1 MKRVSILSMHTSPLA
16 QPGVGDGGGMNVYV
30 RELVSALAHAGLDC
44 TTYTRAWQPGLA
56 EVVNVEPNHKVVHIP
71 AGDFDLPKGELLSV
85 VDEFTNNVHQHIV
98 QSGGTDVLH
107 ANYWLSGLSGHNLK
121 HALDL
126 PLVTT
131 FHTLAR
137 VKAQGGDPESEEREK
152 GEASIIGCADAI
164 CVSCT
169 EEERQFRSL
178 YGNPPGTLEI
188 VAPGVEHAFFAPGEK
203 RGARHAL
210 GIEATAPVL
219 LFVGRIQPLKG
230 LDVAVQALA
239 QLRQPNAQ
247 LIVVGGASGLEGAS
261 EVDHIVSLAHSLG
274 LTTSF
279 SGSAGEANI
288 CFVEPQAHH
297 MLSTYYRAAD
307 VVVVPSR
314 SESFGLVA
322 LEAAACGIP
331 VVASGVGGLLTI
343 VNDADTGFLV
353 ADRDPAKF
361 AEHIDYLLGNPTE
374 AYAMGMRAAEK
385 ARHYTWSFAA
395 ARLRRAYSDVS
406 TRDRIACR

>member
-1 MKRVSILSMHTSPLA
+1 MKRVAVISMHTSPLA

-44 TTYTRAWQPGLA
+44 TTYTRAWQEGLP
-56 EVVNVEPNHKVVHIP
+56 EVVNVEPNHRVVHIP
-71 AGDFDLPKGELLSV
+71 AGSFELPKNELLSV
-85 VDEFTNNVHQHIV
+85 VDEFTENVRAHIV
-98 QSGGTDVLH
+98 ASGGVDVLH
-107 ANYWLSGLSGHNLK
+107 ANYWLSGLSAHKLK
-121 HALDL
+121 HELDL

-137 VKAQGGDPESEEREK
+137 VKAQGGDFESDVREQS
-152 GEASIIGCADAI
+152 ESDIIGCADAI

-169 EEERQFRSL
+169 EEERQFIDL

-210 GIEATAPVL
+210 GIAFDAPAL

-230 LDVAVQALA
+230 LDVAIQALA
-239 QLRQPNAQ
+239 QLQAKNAQ
-247 LIVVGGASGLEGAS
+247 LIVVGGASGNEGND
-261 EVDHIVSLAHSLG
+261 EIEKVMHLARGLG
-274 LTTSF
+274 VHN
-279 SGSAGEANI
+279 NI
-288 CFVEPQAHH
+288 RFVEPQAHH

-331 VVASGVGGLLTI
+331 VVASAVGGLLTI
-343 VNDADTGFLV
+343 IDDGETGYLV
-353 ADRDPAKF
+353 PGRDPALF
-361 AEHIDYLLGNPTE
+361 AGHIDQLLAHPTM
-374 AYAMGMRAAEK
+374 ALAMGAKAAEK
-385 ARHYTWSFAA
+385 ARDYTWSFAA
-395 ARLRRAYSDVS
+395 ARLRRVYADVS
-406 TRDRIACR
+406 TRDRVECR

>member
-1 MKRVSILSMHTSPLA
+1 MKRVAVISMHTSPLA

-44 TTYTRAWQPGLA
+44 TTYTRAWQEGLP
-56 EVVNVEPNHKVVHIP
+56 EVVNVEPNHRVVHIP
-71 AGDFDLPKGELLSV
+71 AGSFELPKNELLSV
-85 VDEFTNNVHQHIV
+85 VDEFTENVRAHIV
-98 QSGGTDVLH
+98 ASGGVDVLH
-107 ANYWLSGLSGHNLK
+107 ANYWLSGLSAHQLK
-121 HALDL
+121 HELDL

-137 VKAQGGDPESEEREK
+137 VKAQGGDFESDIREK
-152 GEASIIGCADAI
+152 SESDIIGCADAI

-169 EEERQFRSL
+169 EEERQFIDL

-210 GIEATAPVL
+210 GIAFDVPVL

-239 QLRQPNAQ
+239 QLQAKNAQ
-247 LIVVGGASGLEGAS
+247 LIVVGGASGSDGNDELEK
-261 EVDHIVSLAHSLG
+261 VMQLARGLG
-274 LTTSF
+274 VHN
-279 SGSAGEANI
+279 NI
-288 CFVEPQAHH
+288 RFVEPQAHH

-331 VVASGVGGLLTI
+331 VVASAVGGLLTI
-343 VNDADTGFLV
+343 IDDGETGYLV
-353 ADRDPAKF
+353 PRRDPALF
-361 AEHIDYLLGNPTE
+361 AEHIDELLAHPTM
-374 AYAMGMRAAEK
+374 ARAMGAKAAEK
-385 ARHYTWSFAA
+385 ARDYTWSFAA
-395 ARLRRAYSDVS
+395 ARLRRVYADVS
-406 TRDRIACR
+406 TRDRVECR

>member
-1 MKRVSILSMHTSPLA
+1 MKRVAVISMHTSPLA

-44 TTYTRAWQPGLA
+44 TTYTRAWQAGLP
-56 EVVNVEPNHKVVHIP
+56 EVVNVEPNHRVVHIP
-71 AGDFDLPKGELLSV
+71 AGNFDVPKNELLSV
-85 VDEFTNNVHQHIV
+85 VDEFTENVRAHIV
-98 QSGGTDVLH
+98 ASGGVDVLH
-107 ANYWLSGLSGHNLK
+107 ANYWLSGLSAHQLN
-121 HALDL
+121 HELDL

-137 VKAQGGDPESEEREK
+137 VKAQGGDFESDIREK
-152 GEASIIGCADAI
+152 SESDIIGCADAI

-169 EEERQFRSL
+169 EEERQFIEL

-210 GIEATAPVL
+210 GIAFDVPVL

-239 QLRQPNAQ
+239 QLQAKNAQ
-247 LIVVGGASGLEGAS
+247 LIVVGGASGSEGNEELEK
-261 EVDHIVSLAHSLG
+261 VMQLARSLG
-274 LTTSF
+274 VHN
-279 SGSAGEANI
+279 NI
-288 CFVEPQAHH
+288 RFVEPQAHH

-331 VVASGVGGLLTI
+331 VVASAVGGLLTI
-343 VNDADTGFLV
+343 IDDGETGYLV
-353 ADRDPAKF
+353 PRRDPALF
-361 AEHIDYLLGNPTE
+361 AGHIDELLAHPTM
-374 AYAMGMRAAEK
+374 ALAMGAKAAEK

-395 ARLRRAYSDVS
+395 ARLRRVYADVS
-406 TRDRIACR
+406 TRDRVECR

>member
-1 MKRVSILSMHTSPLA
+1 MHTSPLA

-44 TTYTRAWQPGLA
+44 TTYTRAWQEGLP
-56 EVVNVEPNHKVVHIP
+56 EVVNVEPNHRVVHIP
-71 AGDFDLPKGELLSV
+71 AGSFELPKNELLSV
-85 VDEFTNNVHQHIV
+85 VDEFTENVRAHIV
-98 QSGGTDVLH
+98 ASGGVDVLH
-107 ANYWLSGLSGHNLK
+107 ANYWLSGLSGHQLK
-121 HALDL
+121 HELDL

-137 VKAQGGDPESEEREK
+137 VKAQGGDFESDIREK
-152 GEASIIGCADAI
+152 SESDIIGCGDAI

-169 EEERQFRSL
+169 EEERQFIDL

-210 GIEATAPVL
+210 GIAFDVPVL

-239 QLRQPNAQ
+239 QLHAKNAQ
-247 LIVVGGASGLEGAS
+247 LIVVGGASGSEGNDELEK
-261 EVDHIVSLAHSLG
+261 VMQLARGLG
-274 LTTSF
+274 VHN
-279 SGSAGEANI
+279 NI
-288 CFVEPQAHH
+288 RFVEPQAHH

-331 VVASGVGGLLTI
+331 VVASAVGGLLTI
-343 VNDADTGFLV
+343 IDNGETGYLV
-353 ADRDPAKF
+353 PRRDPALF
-361 AEHIDYLLGNPTE
+361 AEHIDELLAHPTM
-374 AYAMGMRAAEK
+374 ARAMGAKAAAK
-385 ARHYTWSFAA
+385 ARDYTWSFAA
-395 ARLRRAYSDVS
+395 ARLRRVYADVS
-406 TRDRIACR
+406 TRDRVECR

>member
-1 MKRVSILSMHTSPLA
+1 MKRVAVISMHTSPLA

-44 TTYTRAWQPGLA
+44 TTYTRAWQSGLP
-56 EVVNVEPNHKVVHIP
+56 EVVNVEPNHRVVHIP
-71 AGDFDLPKGELLSV
+71 AGNFEVPKNELLSV
-85 VDEFTNNVHQHIV
+85 VDEFTENVRAHIV
-98 QSGGTDVLH
+98 ASGGVDVLH
-107 ANYWLSGLSGHNLK
+107 ANYWLSGLSAHQLK
-121 HALDL
+121 HELDL

-137 VKAQGGDPESEEREK
+137 VKAQGGDFESDIREK
-152 GEASIIGCADAI
+152 SESDIIGCADAI

-169 EEERQFRSL
+169 EEERQFIDL

-210 GIEATAPVL
+210 GIAFDVPVL

-239 QLRQPNAQ
+239 QLQAKNAQ
-247 LIVVGGASGLEGAS
+247 LIVVGGASGSEGN
-261 EVDHIVSLAHSLG
+261 EEIEKVMQLARSLG
-274 LTTSF
+274 VHN
-279 SGSAGEANI
+279 NI
-288 CFVEPQAHH
+288 RFVEPQAHH

-331 VVASGVGGLLTI
+331 VVASAVGGLLTI
-343 VNDADTGFLV
+343 IDDGETGYLV
-353 ADRDPAKF
+353 PRRDPALF
-361 AEHIDYLLGNPTE
+361 AEHIDELLAHPTM
-374 AYAMGMRAAEK
+374 ARAMGAKAAEK

-395 ARLRRAYSDVS
+395 ARLRRVYADVS
-406 TRDRIACR
+406 TRDRVECR

>member
-1 MKRVSILSMHTSPLA
+1 
-16 QPGVGDGGGMNVYV
+16 V

-44 TTYTRAWQPGLA
+44 TTYTRAWQEGLP
-56 EVVNVEPNHKVVHIP
+56 EVVNVEPNHRVVHIP
-71 AGDFDLPKGELLSV
+71 AGSFELPKNELLSV
-85 VDEFTNNVHQHIV
+85 VDEFTENVRAHIV
-98 QSGGTDVLH
+98 ASGGVDVLH
-107 ANYWLSGLSGHNLK
+107 ANYWLSGLSAHQLK
-121 HALDL
+121 HELDL

-137 VKAQGGDPESEEREK
+137 VKAQGGDFESDIREK
-152 GEASIIGCADAI
+152 SESDIIGCADAI

-169 EEERQFRSL
+169 EEERQFIDL

-210 GIEATAPVL
+210 GIAFDVPVL

-239 QLRQPNAQ
+239 QLQAKNAQ
-247 LIVVGGASGLEGAS
+247 LIVVGGASGSEGNDELEK
-261 EVDHIVSLAHSLG
+261 VMQLARGLG
-274 LTTSF
+274 VHN
-279 SGSAGEANI
+279 NI
-288 CFVEPQAHH
+288 RFVEPQAHH

-331 VVASGVGGLLTI
+331 VVASAVGGLLTI
-343 VNDADTGFLV
+343 IDNGETGYLV
-353 ADRDPAKF
+353 PRRDPALF
-361 AEHIDYLLGNPTE
+361 AEHIDELLAHPTM
-374 AYAMGMRAAEK
+374 ALAMGAKAAEK
-385 ARHYTWSFAA
+385 ARDYTWSFAA
-395 ARLRRAYSDVS
+395 ARLRRVYADVS
-406 TRDRIACR
+406 TRDSVECR

>member
-1 MKRVSILSMHTSPLA
+1 MKRVAVISMHTSPLA

-44 TTYTRAWQPGLA
+44 TTYTRAWQEGLP
-56 EVVNVEPNHKVVHIP
+56 EVVNVEPNHRVVHIP
-71 AGDFDLPKGELLSV
+71 AGSFELPKNELLSV
-85 VDEFTNNVHQHIV
+85 VDEFTENVRAHIV
-98 QSGGTDVLH
+98 ASGGVDVLH
-107 ANYWLSGLSGHNLK
+107 ANYWLSGLSAHQLK
-121 HALDL
+121 HELDL

-137 VKAQGGDPESEEREK
+137 VKAQGGDFESDIREK
-152 GEASIIGCADAI
+152 SESDIIGCADAI

-169 EEERQFRSL
+169 EEERQFIDL

-210 GIEATAPVL
+210 GIAFDVPVL

-239 QLRQPNAQ
+239 QLHAKNAQ
-247 LIVVGGASGLEGAS
+247 LIVVGGASGSDGNDELEK
-261 EVDHIVSLAHSLG
+261 VMQLARGLG
-274 LTTSF
+274 VHN
-279 SGSAGEANI
+279 NI
-288 CFVEPQAHH
+288 RFVEPQAHH

-331 VVASGVGGLLTI
+331 VVASAVGGLLTI
-343 VNDADTGFLV
+343 IDNGETGYLV
-353 ADRDPAKF
+353 PHRDPALF
-361 AEHIDYLLGNPTE
+361 AEHIDELLAHPTM
-374 AYAMGMRAAEK
+374 ARAMGAKAAAK
-385 ARHYTWSFAA
+385 ARDYTWSFAA
-395 ARLRRAYSDVS
+395 ARLRRVYADVS
-406 TRDRIACR
+406 TRDRVECR

>member
-1 MKRVSILSMHTSPLA
+1 MKRVAVISMHTSPLA

-44 TTYTRAWQPGLA
+44 TTYTRAWQAGLP
-56 EVVNVEPNHKVVHIP
+56 EVVNVEPNHRVVHIP
-71 AGDFDLPKGELLSV
+71 AGSFDLPKNELLSV
-85 VDEFTNNVHQHIV
+85 VDEFSDNVRAHIV
-98 QSGGTDVLH
+98 GSGGVDVLH
-107 ANYWLSGLSGHNLK
+107 ANYWLSGLSAHKLK
-121 HALDL
+121 HELDL

-137 VKAQGGDPESEEREK
+137 VKAQGGDFESDIREQS
-152 GEASIIGCADAI
+152 ESDIIGCADAI

-169 EEERQFRSL
+169 EEERQFIDL

-210 GIEATAPVL
+210 GIAFDVPVL

-230 LDVAVQALA
+230 LDVAIQALA
-239 QLRQPNAQ
+239 QLQAKNAQ
-247 LIVVGGASGLEGAS
+247 LIVVGGASGSEGN
-261 EVDHIVSLAHSLG
+261 EEIEKVMQLARNLG
-274 LTTSF
+274 VHN
-279 SGSAGEANI
+279 NI
-288 CFVEPQAHH
+288 RFVEPQAHH

-322 LEAAACGIP
+322 LEAAACGVP
-331 VVASGVGGLLTI
+331 VVASAVGGLLTI
-343 VNDADTGFLV
+343 IDDGETGYLV
-353 ADRDPAKF
+353 PGRDPALF
-361 AEHIDYLLGNPTE
+361 AGHIDELLAHPTM
-374 AYAMGMRAAEK
+374 ALAMGAKAAEK
-385 ARHYTWSFAA
+385 ARDYTWSFAA
-395 ARLRRAYSDVS
+395 ARLRRVYADVS
-406 TRDRIACR
+406 TRDRVECR

>member
-1 MKRVSILSMHTSPLA
+1 MKRVAVISMHTSPLA

-44 TTYTRAWQPGLA
+44 TTYTRAWQEGLP
-56 EVVNVEPNHKVVHIP
+56 EVVNVEPNHRVVHIP
-71 AGDFDLPKGELLSV
+71 AGSFELPKNELLSV
-85 VDEFTNNVHQHIV
+85 VDEFTENVRAHIV
-98 QSGGTDVLH
+98 ASGGVDVLH
-107 ANYWLSGLSGHNLK
+107 ANYWLSGLSAHQLK
-121 HALDL
+121 HELDL

-137 VKAQGGDPESEEREK
+137 VKAQGGDFESDIREK
-152 GEASIIGCADAI
+152 SESDIIGCADAI

-169 EEERQFRSL
+169 EEERQFIDL

-210 GIEATAPVL
+210 GIAFDVPVL

-239 QLRQPNAQ
+239 QLHAKNAQ
-247 LIVVGGASGLEGAS
+247 LIVVGGASGSEGNDELEK
-261 EVDHIVSLAHSLG
+261 VMQLARGLG
-274 LTTSF
+274 VHN
-279 SGSAGEANI
+279 NI
-288 CFVEPQAHH
+288 RFVEPQAHH

-331 VVASGVGGLLTI
+331 VVASAVGGLLTI
-343 VNDADTGFLV
+343 IDNGETGYLV
-353 ADRDPAKF
+353 PRRDPALF
-361 AEHIDYLLGNPTE
+361 AEHIDELLAHPTM
-374 AYAMGMRAAEK
+374 ARAMGAKAAAK
-385 ARHYTWSFAA
+385 ARDYTWSFAA
-395 ARLRRAYSDVS
+395 ARLRRVYADVS
-406 TRDRIACR
+406 TRDRVECR

>member
-1 MKRVSILSMHTSPLA
+1 MKRVAVISMHTSPLA

-44 TTYTRAWQPGLA
+44 TTYTRAWQEGLP
-56 EVVNVEPNHKVVHIP
+56 EVVNVEPNHRVVHIP
-71 AGDFDLPKGELLSV
+71 AGSFDLPKNELLSA
-85 VDEFTNNVHQHIV
+85 VDEFTENVRAHIV
-98 QSGGTDVLH
+98 ASGGVDVLH
-107 ANYWLSGLSGHNLK
+107 ANYWLSGLSAHKLK
-121 HALDL
+121 HELDL

-137 VKAQGGDPESEEREK
+137 VKAQGGDFESDIREK
-152 GEASIIGCADAI
+152 SESDIIGCADAI

-169 EEERQFRSL
+169 EEERQFIDL

-210 GIEATAPVL
+210 GIAFDVPVL

-230 LDVAVQALA
+230 LDVAVQALS
-239 QLRQPNAQ
+239 QLQAKNAQ
-247 LIVVGGASGLEGAS
+247 LIVVGGASGSEGN
-261 EVDHIVSLAHSLG
+261 EEIEKVMQLARDLG
-274 LTTSF
+274 VHN
-279 SGSAGEANI
+279 NI
-288 CFVEPQAHH
+288 RFVEPQAHH

-331 VVASGVGGLLTI
+331 VVASAVGGLLTI
-343 VNDADTGFLV
+343 IDDGETGYLV
-353 ADRDPAKF
+353 PGRDPALF
-361 AEHIDYLLGNPTE
+361 AGHIDELLAHPTM
-374 AYAMGMRAAEK
+374 ALAMGAKAAEK

-395 ARLRRAYSDVS
+395 ARLRRVYTDVS
-406 TRDRIACR
+406 TRDRVECR

>member
-1 MKRVSILSMHTSPLA
+1 MKRVAVISMHTSPLA

-44 TTYTRAWQPGLA
+44 TTYTRAWQAGLP
-56 EVVNVEPNHKVVHIP
+56 EVVNVEPNHRVVHIS
-71 AGDFDLPKGELLSV
+71 AGNFEVPKNELLSV
-85 VDEFTNNVHQHIV
+85 VDEFTENVRAHIV
-98 QSGGTDVLH
+98 ASGGVDVLH
-107 ANYWLSGLSGHNLK
+107 ANYWLSGLSAHQLK
-121 HALDL
+121 HELDL

-137 VKAQGGDPESEEREK
+137 VKAQGGDFESDIREK
-152 GEASIIGCADAI
+152 SESDIIGCADAI

-169 EEERQFRSL
+169 EEERQFMDL
-178 YGNPPGTLEI
+178 YDNPPGTLEI

-210 GIEATAPVL
+210 GIAFDVPVL

-239 QLRQPNAQ
+239 QLQAKNAQ
-247 LIVVGGASGLEGAS
+247 LIVVGGASGSEGN
-261 EVDHIVSLAHSLG
+261 EEIEKVMQLARSLG
-274 LTTSF
+274 VHN
-279 SGSAGEANI
+279 NI
-288 CFVEPQAHH
+288 RFVEPQAHH

-331 VVASGVGGLLTI
+331 VVASAVGGLLTI
-343 VNDADTGFLV
+343 IDDGETGYLV
-353 ADRDPAKF
+353 PRRDPALF
-361 AEHIDYLLGNPTE
+361 AEHIDELLAHPTM
-374 AYAMGMRAAEK
+374 ARAMGAKAAEK

-395 ARLRRAYSDVS
+395 ARLRRVYADVS
-406 TRDRIACR
+406 TRDRVECR

>member
-1 MKRVSILSMHTSPLA
+1 MKRVAVISMHTSPLA

-44 TTYTRAWQPGLA
+44 TTYTRAWQAGLP
-56 EVVNVEPNHKVVHIP
+56 EVVNVEPNHRVVHIP
-71 AGDFDLPKGELLSV
+71 AGNFDVPKNELLSV
-85 VDEFTNNVHQHIV
+85 VDEFTENVRAHIV
-98 QSGGTDVLH
+98 ASGGVDVLH
-107 ANYWLSGLSGHNLK
+107 ANYWLSGLSAHQLK
-121 HALDL
+121 HELDL

-137 VKAQGGDPESEEREK
+137 VKAQGGDFESDIREK
-152 GEASIIGCADAI
+152 SESDIIGCADAI

-169 EEERQFRSL
+169 EEERQFIEL

-210 GIEATAPVL
+210 GIAFDDPVL

-239 QLRQPNAQ
+239 QLQAKNAQ
-247 LIVVGGASGLEGAS
+247 LIVVGGASGSEGNEELEK
-261 EVDHIVSLAHSLG
+261 VMQLARGLG
-274 LTTSF
+274 VHN
-279 SGSAGEANI
+279 NI
-288 CFVEPQAHH
+288 RFVEPQAHH

-331 VVASGVGGLLTI
+331 VVASAVGGLLTI
-343 VNDADTGFLV
+343 IDDGETGYLV
-353 ADRDPAKF
+353 PRRDPALF
-361 AEHIDYLLGNPTE
+361 AGHIDELLAHPTM
-374 AYAMGMRAAEK
+374 ALAMGAKAAEK

-395 ARLRRAYSDVS
+395 ARLRRVYADVS
-406 TRDRIACR
+406 TRDRVECQ

>member
-1 MKRVSILSMHTSPLA
+1 MKRVAVISMHTSPLA

-44 TTYTRAWQPGLA
+44 TTYTRAWQAGLP
-56 EVVNVEPNHKVVHIP
+56 EVVNVEPNHRVVHIP
-71 AGDFDLPKGELLSV
+71 AGSFDLPKNELLSV
-85 VDEFTNNVHQHIV
+85 VDEFSDNVRAHIV
-98 QSGGTDVLH
+98 ASGGVDVLH
-107 ANYWLSGLSGHNLK
+107 ANYWLSGLSAHKLK
-121 HALDL
+121 HELDL

-137 VKAQGGDPESEEREK
+137 VKAQGGDFESDIREQS
-152 GEASIIGCADAI
+152 ESDIIGCADAI

-169 EEERQFRSL
+169 EEERQFIDL

-210 GIEATAPVL
+210 GIAFDVPVL

-230 LDVAVQALA
+230 LDVAIQALA
-239 QLRQPNAQ
+239 QLQAKNAQ
-247 LIVVGGASGLEGAS
+247 LIVVGGASGSEGN
-261 EVDHIVSLAHSLG
+261 EEIEKVMQLARNLG
-274 LTTSF
+274 VHN
-279 SGSAGEANI
+279 NI
-288 CFVEPQAHH
+288 RFVEPQAHH

-322 LEAAACGIP
+322 LEAAACGVP
-331 VVASGVGGLLTI
+331 VVASAVGGLLTI
-343 VNDADTGFLV
+343 IDDGETGYLV
-353 ADRDPAKF
+353 PGRDPALF
-361 AEHIDYLLGNPTE
+361 AGHIDELLAHPTM
-374 AYAMGMRAAEK
+374 ALAMGAKAAEK
-385 ARHYTWSFAA
+385 ARDYTWSFAA
-395 ARLRRAYSDVS
+395 ARLRRVYADVS
-406 TRDRIACR
+406 TRDRVECR

>member
-1 MKRVSILSMHTSPLA
+1 MKRVAVISMHTSPLA

-44 TTYTRAWQPGLA
+44 TTYTRAWQEGLP
-56 EVVNVEPNHKVVHIP
+56 EVVNVEPNHRVVHIP
-71 AGDFDLPKGELLSV
+71 AGSFELPKNELLSV
-85 VDEFTNNVHQHIV
+85 VDEFTENVRAHIV
-98 QSGGTDVLH
+98 ASGGVDVLH
-107 ANYWLSGLSGHNLK
+107 ANYWLSGLSAHQLK
-121 HALDL
+121 HELDL

-137 VKAQGGDPESEEREK
+137 VKAQGGDFESDIREK
-152 GEASIIGCADAI
+152 SESDIIGCADAI

-169 EEERQFRSL
+169 EEERQFIDL

-210 GIEATAPVL
+210 GIAFDVPVL

-239 QLRQPNAQ
+239 QLSAKNAQ
-247 LIVVGGASGLEGAS
+247 LIVVGGASGSDGNDELEK
-261 EVDHIVSLAHSLG
+261 VMQLARGLG
-274 LTTSF
+274 VHN
-279 SGSAGEANI
+279 NI
-288 CFVEPQAHH
+288 RFVEPQAHH

-331 VVASGVGGLLTI
+331 VVASAVGGLLTI
-343 VNDADTGFLV
+343 IDNGETGYLV
-353 ADRDPAKF
+353 PRRDPALF
-361 AEHIDYLLGNPTE
+361 AEHIDELLAHPTM
-374 AYAMGMRAAEK
+374 ARAMGAKAAAK
-385 ARHYTWSFAA
+385 ARDYTWSFAA
-395 ARLRRAYSDVS
+395 ARLRRVYADVS
-406 TRDRIACR
+406 TRDRVECR

>member
-1 MKRVSILSMHTSPLA
+1 MKRVAVISMHTSPLA

-44 TTYTRAWQPGLA
+44 TTYTRAWQEGLP
-56 EVVNVEPNHKVVHIP
+56 EVVNVEPNHRVVHIP
-71 AGDFDLPKGELLSV
+71 AGSFELPKNELLSV
-85 VDEFTNNVHQHIV
+85 VDEFTKNVREHIV
-98 QSGGTDVLH
+98 ASGGVDVLH
-107 ANYWLSGLSGHNLK
+107 ANYWLSGLSGHQLK
-121 HALDL
+121 HELDL

-137 VKAQGGDPESEEREK
+137 VKAQGGDFESDIREK
-152 GEASIIGCADAI
+152 SESDIIGCADAI

-169 EEERQFRSL
+169 EEERQFIDL

-210 GIEATAPVL
+210 GIAFDVPVL

-239 QLRQPNAQ
+239 QLHAKNAQ
-247 LIVVGGASGLEGAS
+247 LIVVGGASGSEGNDELEK
-261 EVDHIVSLAHSLG
+261 VMQLARGLG
-274 LTTSF
+274 VHN
-279 SGSAGEANI
+279 NI
-288 CFVEPQAHH
+288 RFVEPQAHH

-331 VVASGVGGLLTI
+331 VVASAVGGLLTI
-343 VNDADTGFLV
+343 IDNGETGYLV
-353 ADRDPAKF
+353 PRRDPALF
-361 AEHIDYLLGNPTE
+361 AEHIDELLAHPTM
-374 AYAMGMRAAEK
+374 ARAMGAKAAAK
-385 ARHYTWSFAA
+385 ARDYTWSFAA
-395 ARLRRAYSDVS
+395 ARLRRVYADVS
-406 TRDRIACR
+406 TRDRVECR

>member
-1 MKRVSILSMHTSPLA
+1 MKRVAVISMHTSPLA

-44 TTYTRAWQPGLA
+44 TTYTRAWQAGLP
-56 EVVNVEPNHKVVHIP
+56 EVVNVEPNHRVVHIP
-71 AGDFDLPKGELLSV
+71 AGNFEVPKNELLSV
-85 VDEFTNNVHQHIV
+85 VDEFTENVRAHIV
-98 QSGGTDVLH
+98 ASGGVDVLH
-107 ANYWLSGLSGHNLK
+107 ANYWLSGLSAHQLK
-121 HALDL
+121 HELDL

-137 VKAQGGDPESEEREK
+137 VKAQGGDFESDIREK
-152 GEASIIGCADAI
+152 SESDIIGCADAI

-169 EEERQFRSL
+169 EEERQFIDL

-210 GIEATAPVL
+210 GIAFDVPVL

-239 QLRQPNAQ
+239 QLQAKNAQ
-247 LIVVGGASGLEGAS
+247 LIVVGGASGSEGN
-261 EVDHIVSLAHSLG
+261 EEIEKVMQLARSLG
-274 LTTSF
+274 VHN
-279 SGSAGEANI
+279 NI
-288 CFVEPQAHH
+288 RFVEPQAHH

-331 VVASGVGGLLTI
+331 VVASAVGGLLTI
-343 VNDADTGFLV
+343 IDNGETGYLV
-353 ADRDPAKF
+353 PRRDPALF
-361 AEHIDYLLGNPTE
+361 AEHIDELLAHPTM
-374 AYAMGMRAAEK
+374 ARAMGAKAAEK

-395 ARLRRAYSDVS
+395 ARLRRVYADVS
-406 TRDRIACR
+406 TRDRVECR

>member
-1 MKRVSILSMHTSPLA
+1 MKRVAVISMHTSPLA

-44 TTYTRAWQPGLA
+44 TTYTRAWQAGLP
-56 EVVNVEPNHKVVHIP
+56 EVVNVEPNHRVVHIP
-71 AGDFDLPKGELLSV
+71 AGNFDVPKNELLSV
-85 VDEFTNNVHQHIV
+85 VDEFTENVRAHIV
-98 QSGGTDVLH
+98 ASGGVDVLH
-107 ANYWLSGLSGHNLK
+107 ANYWLSGLSAHQLK
-121 HALDL
+121 HELDL

-137 VKAQGGDPESEEREK
+137 VKAQGGDFESDIREK
-152 GEASIIGCADAI
+152 SESDIIGCADAI

-169 EEERQFRSL
+169 EEERQFIEL

-210 GIEATAPVL
+210 GIAFDVPVF

-239 QLRQPNAQ
+239 QLQAKNAQ
-247 LIVVGGASGLEGAS
+247 LIVVGGASGSEGNEELEK
-261 EVDHIVSLAHSLG
+261 VMQLARGLG
-274 LTTSF
+274 VHN
-279 SGSAGEANI
+279 NI
-288 CFVEPQAHH
+288 RFVEPQAHH

-331 VVASGVGGLLTI
+331 VVASAVGGLLTI
-343 VNDADTGFLV
+343 IDDGETGYLV
-353 ADRDPAKF
+353 PRRDPALF
-361 AEHIDYLLGNPTE
+361 AGHIDELLAHPTM
-374 AYAMGMRAAEK
+374 ALAMGAKAAEK

-395 ARLRRAYSDVS
+395 ARLRRVYADVS
-406 TRDRIACR
+406 TRDRVECR

>member
-1 MKRVSILSMHTSPLA
+1 MKRVAVISMHTSPLA

-30 RELVSALAHAGLDC
+30 RELVSALAHAGVDC
-44 TTYTRAWQPGLA
+44 TTYTRAWQAGLP
-56 EVVNVEPNHKVVHIP
+56 EVVNVEPNHRVVHIP
-71 AGDFDLPKGELLSV
+71 AGNFEVPKNELLSV
-85 VDEFTNNVHQHIV
+85 VDEFTENVRAHIV
-98 QSGGTDVLH
+98 ASGGVDVLH
-107 ANYWLSGLSGHNLK
+107 ANYWLSGLSAHQLK
-121 HALDL
+121 HELDL

-137 VKAQGGDPESEEREK
+137 VKAQGGDFESDIREK
-152 GEASIIGCADAI
+152 SESDIIGCADAI

-169 EEERQFRSL
+169 EEERQFIDL

-210 GIEATAPVL
+210 GIAFDVPVL

-239 QLRQPNAQ
+239 QLQAKNAQ
-247 LIVVGGASGLEGAS
+247 LIVVGGASGSEGN
-261 EVDHIVSLAHSLG
+261 EEIEKVMQLARSLG
-274 LTTSF
+274 VHN
-279 SGSAGEANI
+279 NI
-288 CFVEPQAHH
+288 RFVEPQAHH

-331 VVASGVGGLLTI
+331 VVASAVGGLLTI
-343 VNDADTGFLV
+343 IDDGETGYLV
-353 ADRDPAKF
+353 PRRDPALF
-361 AEHIDYLLGNPTE
+361 AEHIDELLAHPTM
-374 AYAMGMRAAEK
+374 ARAMGAKAAEK

-395 ARLRRAYSDVS
+395 ARLRRVYADVS
-406 TRDRIACR
+406 TRDRVECR

>member
-1 MKRVSILSMHTSPLA
+1 MKRVAVISMHTSPLA

-44 TTYTRAWQPGLA
+44 TTYTRAWQEGLP
-56 EVVNVEPNHKVVHIP
+56 EVVNVEPNHRVVHIP
-71 AGDFDLPKGELLSV
+71 AGSFELPKNELLSV
-85 VDEFTNNVHQHIV
+85 VDEFTENVRAHIV
-98 QSGGTDVLH
+98 ASGGVDVLH
-107 ANYWLSGLSGHNLK
+107 ANYWLSGLSAHQLK
-121 HALDL
+121 HELDL

-137 VKAQGGDPESEEREK
+137 VKAQGGDFESDIREK
-152 GEASIIGCADAI
+152 SESDIIGCADAI

-169 EEERQFRSL
+169 EEERQFIDL

-210 GIEATAPVL
+210 GIAFDVPVL

-239 QLRQPNAQ
+239 QLQAKNAQ
-247 LIVVGGASGLEGAS
+247 LIVVGGASGSEGN
-261 EVDHIVSLAHSLG
+261 EEMLKVMQLARGLG
-274 LTTSF
+274 VHN
-279 SGSAGEANI
+279 NI
-288 CFVEPQAHH
+288 RFVEPQAHH

-331 VVASGVGGLLTI
+331 VVASAVGGLLTI
-343 VNDADTGFLV
+343 IDNGETGYLV
-353 ADRDPAKF
+353 PRRDPALF
-361 AEHIDYLLGNPTE
+361 AEHIDELLAHPTM
-374 AYAMGMRAAEK
+374 ALAMGAKAAEK
-385 ARHYTWSFAA
+385 ARDYTWSFAA
-395 ARLRRAYSDVS
+395 ARLRRVYADVS
-406 TRDRIACR
+406 TRDRVECR

>member
-1 MKRVSILSMHTSPLA
+1 MKRVAVISMHTSPLA

-44 TTYTRAWQPGLA
+44 TTYTRAWQAGLP
-56 EVVNVEPNHKVVHIP
+56 EVVNVEPNHRVVHIP
-71 AGDFDLPKGELLSV
+71 AGNFEAPKNELLSV
-85 VDEFTNNVHQHIV
+85 VDEFTENVRAHIV
-98 QSGGTDVLH
+98 ASGGVDVLH
-107 ANYWLSGLSGHNLK
+107 ANYWLSGLSAHQLK
-121 HALDL
+121 HELDRA
-126 PLVTT
+126 LVTT

-137 VKAQGGDPESEEREK
+137 VKAQGGDFESDIREK
-152 GEASIIGCADAI
+152 SESDIIGCADAI

-169 EEERQFRSL
+169 EEERQFIDL

-210 GIEATAPVL
+210 GITFDVPVL

-239 QLRQPNAQ
+239 QLQAKNAQ
-247 LIVVGGASGLEGAS
+247 LIVVGGASGSEGN
-261 EVDHIVSLAHSLG
+261 EEIEKVMQLARSLG
-274 LTTSF
+274 VHN
-279 SGSAGEANI
+279 NI
-288 CFVEPQAHH
+288 RFVEPQAHH

-331 VVASGVGGLLTI
+331 VVASAVGGLLTI
-343 VNDADTGFLV
+343 IDDGETGYLV
-353 ADRDPAKF
+353 PRRDPALF
-361 AEHIDYLLGNPTE
+361 AEHIDELLAHPTM
-374 AYAMGMRAAEK
+374 ARAMGAKAAEK

-395 ARLRRAYSDVS
+395 ARLRRVYADVS
-406 TRDRIACR
+406 TRDRVECR

>member
-1 MKRVSILSMHTSPLA
+1 MKRVAVISMHTSPLA

-44 TTYTRAWQPGLA
+44 TTYTRAWQAGLP
-56 EVVNVEPNHKVVHIP
+56 EVVNVEPNHRVVHIP
-71 AGDFDLPKGELLSV
+71 AGNFDVPKNELLSV
-85 VDEFTNNVHQHIV
+85 VDEFTENVRAHIV
-98 QSGGTDVLH
+98 ASGGVDVLH
-107 ANYWLSGLSGHNLK
+107 ANYWLSGLSAHQLK
-121 HALDL
+121 HELDL

-137 VKAQGGDPESEEREK
+137 VKAQGGDFESDVREK
-152 GEASIIGCADAI
+152 SESDIIGCADAI

-169 EEERQFRSL
+169 EEERQFIEL

-210 GIEATAPVL
+210 GIAFNVPVL

-239 QLRQPNAQ
+239 QLQAKNAQ
-247 LIVVGGASGLEGAS
+247 LIVVGGASGSEGNEELEK
-261 EVDHIVSLAHSLG
+261 VMQLARSLG
-274 LTTSF
+274 VDN
-279 SGSAGEANI
+279 NI
-288 CFVEPQAHH
+288 RFVEPQAHH

-331 VVASGVGGLLTI
+331 VVASAVGGLLTI
-343 VNDADTGFLV
+343 IDDGETGYLV
-353 ADRDPAKF
+353 PRRDPALF
-361 AEHIDYLLGNPTE
+361 AGHIDELLAHPTM
-374 AYAMGMRAAEK
+374 ALAMGAKAAEK

-395 ARLRRAYSDVS
+395 ARLRRVYADVS
-406 TRDRIACR
+406 TRDRVECR

>member
-1 MKRVSILSMHTSPLA
+1 MKRVAVISMHTSPLA

-44 TTYTRAWQPGLA
+44 TTYTRAWQAGLP
-56 EVVNVEPNHKVVHIP
+56 EVVNVEPNHRVVHIP
-71 AGDFDLPKGELLSV
+71 AGNFEVPKNELLSV
-85 VDEFTNNVHQHIV
+85 VDEFTENVRAHIV
-98 QSGGTDVLH
+98 ASGGVDVLH
-107 ANYWLSGLSGHNLK
+107 ANYWLSGLSAHQLK
-121 HALDL
+121 HELDL

-137 VKAQGGDPESEEREK
+137 VKAQGGDFESDIREK
-152 GEASIIGCADAI
+152 SESDIIGCADAI

-169 EEERQFRSL
+169 EEERQFIDL

-210 GIEATAPVL
+210 GIAFDVPVL

-239 QLRQPNAQ
+239 QLQAKNAQ
-247 LIVVGGASGLEGAS
+247 LIVVGGASGSEGN
-261 EVDHIVSLAHSLG
+261 EEIEKVMQLARSLG
-274 LTTSF
+274 VHN
-279 SGSAGEANI
+279 NI
-288 CFVEPQAHH
+288 RFVEPQAHH

-331 VVASGVGGLLTI
+331 VVASAVGGLLTI
-343 VNDADTGFLV
+343 IDNGETGYLV
-353 ADRDPAKF
+353 PRRDPALF
-361 AEHIDYLLGNPTE
+361 AEHIDELLAHPTM
-374 AYAMGMRAAEK
+374 ARAMGAKAAEK
-385 ARHYTWSFAA
+385 ARHYTWNFAA
-395 ARLRRAYSDVS
+395 ARLRRVYADVS
-406 TRDRIACR
+406 TRDRVECR

>member
-1 MKRVSILSMHTSPLA
+1 MKRVAVISMHASPLA

-44 TTYTRAWQPGLA
+44 TTYTRAWQEGLP
-56 EVVNVEPNHKVVHIP
+56 EVVNVEPNHRVVHIP
-71 AGDFDLPKGELLSV
+71 AGSFDLPKNELLSA
-85 VDEFTNNVHQHIV
+85 VDEFTENVRAHIV
-98 QSGGTDVLH
+98 ASGGVDVLH
-107 ANYWLSGLSGHNLK
+107 ANYWLSGLSAHKLK
-121 HALDL
+121 HELDL

-137 VKAQGGDPESEEREK
+137 VKAQGGDFESDIREK
-152 GEASIIGCADAI
+152 SESDIIGCADAI

-169 EEERQFRSL
+169 EEERQFIDL

-210 GIEATAPVL
+210 GIAFDVPVL

-230 LDVAVQALA
+230 LDVAVQALS
-239 QLRQPNAQ
+239 QLQAKNAQ
-247 LIVVGGASGLEGAS
+247 LIVVGGASGSEGN
-261 EVDHIVSLAHSLG
+261 EEIEKVMQLARDLG
-274 LTTSF
+274 VHN
-279 SGSAGEANI
+279 NI
-288 CFVEPQAHH
+288 RFVEPQAHH

-331 VVASGVGGLLTI
+331 VVASAVGGLLTI
-343 VNDADTGFLV
+343 IDDGETGYLV
-353 ADRDPAKF
+353 PGRDPALF
-361 AEHIDYLLGNPTE
+361 AGHIDELLAHPTM
-374 AYAMGMRAAEK
+374 ALAMGAKAAEK

-395 ARLRRAYSDVS
+395 ARLRRVYADVS
-406 TRDRIACR
+406 TRDRVECR